1 MEIDGEVEVPS
12 VTGSN
17 ASRKRIHQDNN
28 TPVRDVDSQ
37 EEDDDMDA

>member
-1 MEIDGEVEVPS
+1 MEMDGEVEVPS
-12 VTGSN
+12 VTGSST
-17 ASRKRIHQDNN
+17 SRKRIHQDN